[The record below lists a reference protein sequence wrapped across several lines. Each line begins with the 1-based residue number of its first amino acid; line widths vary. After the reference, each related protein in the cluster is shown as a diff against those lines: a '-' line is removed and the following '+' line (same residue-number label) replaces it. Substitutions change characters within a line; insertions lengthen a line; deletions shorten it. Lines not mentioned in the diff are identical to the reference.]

1 VRVER
6 SGAERN
12 FQRIGH
18 EQGSRIYAVDVCTIA
33 PAHFIHW
40 IQNDWVAPFVPEGVA
55 RHFPSEHVDPNGMHA
70 VLCAWLETAPQ
81 LQWRDPHDD
90 VCARSRANNRIALA
104 ERV

>member
-18 EQGSRIYAVDVCTIA
+18 EQGSRIYAVDICTIA

-70 VLCAWLETAPQ
+70 VLCAWLETIGYNTKLVGGADAPK
-81 LQWRDPHDD
+81 RYSD
-90 VCARSRANNRIALA
+90 LA
-104 ERV
+104 